1 MMEQTRPQA
10 PAAAVPGTWQA
21 AVRHPVSFTGTTG
34 EYFGIWIVNVV
45 LSVLTLGIYSAW
57 AKVRTERYFYGN
69 THLAGSTF
77 EYSADPIRI
86 LKGRLI
92 AYAVV
97 IALLLSSQFLPV
109 LYFIL
114 VFAVWAVVPLLIVWS
129 MRFRARY
136 SAWRGLGF
144 RFVHRPGQAY
154 GPYLLWPL
162 IAMLSGTLL
171 YPLAVR
177 RQHAFVAE
185 GHRFGTEAFAYHGDS
200 SAYYLPYL
208 MALGGVVGA
217 MVLMLGGI
225 VALGFGAAALGQGED
240 ASDPMGVVGLAILV
254 LMMVF
259 YLLLFVVIGFLRVRY
274 ANLFWNSVALGPH
287 RFEST
292 LRAREVLWLYFGNL
306 VLILVTLGLAIPW
319 AKIRLAR
326 YRAEHFAVLASGG
339 LESFVAGLEAERSA
353 AGAELVDA
361 IDVDMDI
368 GI

>member
-1 MMEQTRPQA
+1 MMEQARPQA
-10 PAAAVPGTWQA
+10 QQGGAGPVPAT
-21 AVRHPVSFTGTTG
+21 VRHPVSFTGTAG

-57 AKVRTERYFYGN
+57 AKVRTQRYFYGN

-77 EYSADPIRI
+77 DYSADPIRI

-97 IALLLSSQFLPV
+97 IVLLLSSQFLPV
-109 LYFIL
+109 LYFVL

-136 SAWRGLGF
+136 SAWRGLTF

-162 IAMLSGTLL
+162 IAMLTGTLL

-177 RQHAFVAE
+177 RQHEFVAG
-185 GHRFGTEAFAYHGDS
+185 GHRFGTAAFDYRGDS
-200 SAYYLPYL
+200 GAYYVPYL
-208 MALGGVVGA
+208 ITLAGVMGVGILMAIG
-217 MVLMLGGI
+217 M
-225 VALGFGAAALGQGED
+225 VALTFGFAALGQGEE
-240 ASDPMGVVGLAILV
+240 AADPMGFVGLAILA
-254 LMMVF
+254 LMLVF
-259 YLLLFVVIGFLRVRY
+259 YALLFLAMGFLRVRY
-274 ANLFWNSVALGPH
+274 ANLFWNSTALGPH

-306 VLILVTLGLAIPW
+306 VVILLTLGLAIPW

-326 YRAEHFAVLASGG
+326 YRAEHFAVLAAGSLDG
-339 LESFVAGLEAERSA
+339 FVAGLEAERHA

-361 IDVDMDI
+361 IDVDVDI